1 MFAKAVP
8 DLKYRFVW
16 LTLGYAIVT
25 LVVYLSLTSKPVSI
39 DISLP
44 YQDKVFHAFA
54 YFVLMSWFMQIYHDR
69 FQRTMIA
76 LVFIFMG
83 ITLEYLQSFDRAR
96 MFEVADMVAN
106 SGGVTLGFCLVRKEN
121 FPRVIFKGSLRRFF

>member
-1 MFAKAVP
+1 MFAKVVP

-76 LVFIFMG
+76 LVFILMG
-83 ITLEYLQSFDRAR
+83 IMLEYLQSFDRAR

-106 SGGVTLGFCLVRKEN
+106 SVGVTLGFCLALTGARNSLAWFEKKI
-121 FPRVIFKGSLRRFF
+121 FPG

>member
-106 SGGVTLGFCLVRKEN
+106 SGGVTLGFCLALTRARNSLAWFEKKI
-121 FPRVIFKGSLRRFF
+121 FPG